1 MANQYN
7 CINNEMIEMT
17 DAEQEVQDAIKA
29 AYIKNDERNK
39 TKMYNVRLDRDYLLS
54 QTDWMAVSDYTMSD
68 AWKTYRQA
76 LRDFPTQSNFP
87 NIDFPAKPE

>member
-17 DAEQEVQDAIKA
+17 DAQQEVQDAIKA

-68 AWKTYRQA
+68 AWTTYRQA
-76 LRDFPTQSNFP
+76 LRDLPEADGFP
-87 NIDFPAKPE
+87 NVDMPTPPS